1 MEILLQQIEL
11 LCEENDLL
19 AALCN
24 VSACLNQY
32 FNNINW
38 IGFYFW
44 KNDEL
49 VLGPFQGKI
58 ACTHIPY
65 GKGVCGTCA
74 KTRKSII
81 VPDVHKFIDHIACD
95 SASASEIVVPIIYY
109 DKFIGVIDVDAPI
122 QDRFTLQ
129 DQEVLEKIAKIIAKK
144 IAAHQSDA

>member
-11 LCEENDLL
+11 LCEEDDLL

-24 VSACLNQY
+24 VTACLNLH
-32 FNNINW
+32 FSNINW

-49 VLGPFQGKI
+49 VLGPFQGKP

-74 KTRKSII
+74 KTRQSII
-81 VPDVHKFIDHIACD
+81 VPNVHKFSDHIACD
-95 SASASEIVVPIIYY
+95 STSASEIVVPIIYS
-109 DKFIGVIDVDAPI
+109 DRFIGVIDVDAPVI
-122 QDRFTLQ
+122 DRFTLH
-129 DQEVLEKIAKIIAKK
+129 DQELLEHVAKIIAKK
-144 IAAHQSDA
+144 IAAHQQ

>member
-11 LCEENDLL
+11 LCEEKDLL

-58 ACTHIPY
+58 ACTQSM
-65 GKGVCGTCA
+65 TE
-74 KTRKSII
+74 RK
-81 VPDVHKFIDHIACD
+81 
-95 SASASEIVVPIIYY
+95 
-109 DKFIGVIDVDAPI
+109 
-122 QDRFTLQ
+122 
-129 DQEVLEKIAKIIAKK
+129 
-144 IAAHQSDA
+144 